1 MTTLMTLTR
10 LPFYP
15 VYLVGILGS
24 LAIFSGVIG
33 GGRLTGPG
41 IALSLSVGALLW
53 VGRLLFESARSLV
66 SVSSAAE
73 KSEAVAASGRRKKE
87 LEREYYILK
96 RAIKELELDHAMGKV
111 SAEDYGEIRVRYRER
126 AVRVLR
132 QLDQGE
138 SYRAQIEADLA
149 ARRTAR
155 GLVAKPVSAA
165 PAPAPG
171 DEKPAVA
178 ADAVA
183 ADSEKQPV
191 VAAAA
196 AEGVIAPT
204 AAAAEVKPQPATA
217 SDCAACGTRNDADAR
232 FCKGCGGKLGA
243 PPPVA

>member
-1 MTTLMTLTR
+1 MTLTR

-24 LAIFSGVIG
+24 LAIFSAVIG

-53 VGRLLFESARSLV
+53 VGRLLFESARALV
-66 SVSSAAE
+66 STSRAAE
-73 KSEAVAASGRRKKE
+73 KSEAVAASGRRRKE

-111 SAEDYGEIRVRYRER
+111 SAEDYGEIRSRYRER

-149 ARRTAR
+149 ARRVAR
-155 GLVAKPVSAA
+155 GLPSKPAKAPAPSADAA
-165 PAPAPG
+165 PASTVESREPEAI
-171 DEKPAVA
+171 AA
-178 ADAVA
+178 ADASA
-183 ADSEKQPV
+183 KATEPDLSS
-191 VAAAA
+191 AAAGEKA
-196 AEGVIAPT
+196 TAPT
-204 AAAAEVKPQPATA
+204 APAAPGC
-217 SDCAACGTRNDADAR
+217 SACGTANDADAR
-232 FCKGCGGKLGA
+232 FCKGCGAKLSAVSPSPPA
-243 PPPVA
+243 P

>member
-66 SVSSAAE
+66 SVSTAAE

-155 GLVAKPVSAA
+155 GLAAKPVSAA
-165 PAPAPG
+165 PVSAVG
-171 DEKPAVA
+171 DEKP
-178 ADAVA
+178 AVA

-191 VAAAA
+191 AAAAA
-196 AEGVIAPT
+196 AEGEAAPT

-243 PPPVA
+243 PPAAA

>member
-73 KSEAVAASGRRKKE
+73 KSEAVAASGRRRKE

-155 GLVAKPVSAA
+155 GLAAKPVSAA

-178 ADAVA
+178 AD
-183 ADSEKQPV
+183 SEKQPV
-191 VAAAA
+191 AAAAA

>member
-1 MTTLMTLTR
+1 MTTSMTLTR

-41 IALSLSVGALLW
+41 VALSLSVGALLW
-53 VGRLLFESARSLV
+53 VARLLFESARSLV

-111 SAEDYGEIRVRYRER
+111 SSEDYGEIRARYRER

-149 ARRTAR
+149 ARRKAR
-155 GLVAKPVSAA
+155 GVASPAASVPSEPAETAPAAAVASAEPAAEPAA
-165 PAPAPG
+165 PPDVAPA
-171 DEKPAVA
+171 A
-178 ADAVA
+178 A
-183 ADSEKQPV
+183 
-191 VAAAA
+191 
-196 AEGVIAPT
+196 VIAP
-204 AAAAEVKPQPATA
+204 QPAP
-217 SDCAACGTRNDADAR
+217 SPDCAACGTHNDPDAR
-232 FCKGCGGKLGA
+232 FCKGCGAKLSA
-243 PPPVA
+243 AAKSA

>member
-73 KSEAVAASGRRKKE
+73 KSEAVAASGRRRKE

-155 GLVAKPVSAA
+155 GLAAKPVSLTQA
-165 PAPAPG
+165 PAVAA

-178 ADAVA
+178 AVSEQPAMVSA
-183 ADSEKQPV
+183 APAEV
-191 VAAAA
+191 VAA
-196 AEGVIAPT
+196 PT
-204 AAAAEVKPQPATA
+204 AVPVEVKPQPAPA

>member
-1 MTTLMTLTR
+1 MTLTR

-53 VGRLLFESARSLV
+53 VGRLLFESARALV
-66 SVSSAAE
+66 ATSSAAE
-73 KSEAVAASGRRKKE
+73 KTEAVAASGRRRKE

-111 SAEDYGEIRVRYRER
+111 SAEDYGEIRTRYRER

-138 SYRAQIEADLA
+138 SYRAQIDADLA
-149 ARRTAR
+149 ARRAAR
-155 GLVAKPVSAA
+155 GLPSPTPQVA
-165 PAPAPG
+165 PAAVTAAASESPAAEPPTA
-171 DEKPAVA
+171 PAA
-178 ADAVA
+178 
-183 ADSEKQPV
+183 EQ
-191 VAAAA
+191 VAAAQK
-196 AEGVIAPT
+196 PT
-204 AAAAEVKPQPATA
+204 AAEPKA
-217 SDCAACGTRNDADAR
+217 SDQGAAAACAACGTRNDADAR
-232 FCKGCGGKLGA
+232 FCKGCGAKLA
-243 PPPVA
+243 AATSAA